1 MGLNLLP
8 GTEVLV
14 RNLPWEV
21 VESQAEGN
29 QTRVRLRGTGGMAG
43 FEFDILSPFEK
54 IEPISRDFDPVHAD
68 KLPNWLVYHQA
79 FLLEQSLGP
88 DAFLAVQPGRLRIEP
103 YQLVPLARALRLSRP
118 RLLIADDVGLGK
130 TIEAG
135 LIVAELIARRR
146 LYRLMIV
153 TPAGP
158 LLSQWQNEMSDRF
171 GLQLTVVDRS
181 KLDEVRRGAELGA
194 NPFDH
199 ISHALIS
206 MDFLK
211 QDRVLDELERTLPYD
226 LIIIDEAH
234 HYNETGLNES
244 DRSDAS
250 QRRKLAEVLARKTDA
265 LLLLTATPHDGY
277 ERSFASLLELLD
289 PSLLDGK
296 GKPREDVYRN
306 YVIRRLKKHIQV
318 RHPQTGEYVHF
329 PERKIEPI
337 EVGMDA
343 EIHKDYVEMH
353 RALLGFIAPAL
364 KSALRVKQYD
374 DALAYLALLKRST
387 SSVVALRNTLQAVYS
402 RLSELSTSR
411 QEELESRNQ
420 RRKSLKA
427 FQRKL
432 ARFGTLTLDEE
443 QEKEMLEREEL
454 AQQLVLF
461 DRETRKIEK
470 SATKTT
476 SITNALQ
483 NILEKANRAVS
494 HDLKVDQLVDEI
506 KKIRKVEPRSNILI
520 YTEYLDSLRVIEE
533 RIQQEKLG
541 PVLTIHGGQ
550 QDDNLPVKANR
561 KTITERFRAKD
572 NLILVSTDAAAEGLN
587 LHDRCHHLIHFELP
601 WNPNRLEQRNGRI
614 DRYGQWEIPTIRYFY
629 LCGIFEERI
638 LARLMAKYER
648 QRARLKFMPNTL
660 GVDVND
666 FPETGLFEAL
676 AGGEE
681 FIGLPCKRF
690 QFTDTSADESG
701 DPDVKVLLEEID
713 HTLNRFENIAK
724 TYKWLGDEGAA
735 ADQIYQQQ
743 AQRAFDAGQK
753 FGQVDLLTFVKNAL
767 LSEGGRVHEHADL
780 SDFYLPQHWTHG
792 IDGLPG
798 WNEDLHRLRLTTKM
812 DRLLDD
818 NEESIGYLG
827 RTHPFVKSAIE
838 KVRHQSLG
846 QTNGLDRRVSAAK
859 SKDGKKAL
867 LFTFLGRLDSK
878 AGREFERLI
887 SVKVDEGLSVVAYQD
902 ASWIPDVSNA
912 VATRGLWEKE
922 FQSWADKA
930 QKIAF
935 TEAQK
940 IFAEQAEVA
949 GSRLKEQ
956 LGQERRDLEEWFYKR
971 VSALLGREEQALPL
985 FHGVSEGRSSIERLR
1000 EFIALSKGHERTD
1013 AETLLELFESRSES
1027 FRSKIELLLP
1037 TVSQLGMLMVAN

>member
-1 MGLNLLP
+1 MGLNFLP
-8 GTEVLV
+8 GTEVIT
-14 RNLPWEV
+14 RGLPWEV
-21 VESQAEGN
+21 IESQLEGE

-43 FEFDILSPFEK
+43 FEIDVLYPFEK
-54 IEPISRDFDPVHAD
+54 IEPISREFSPAHAD
-68 KLPNWLVYHQA
+68 KLSNWLVYHQA
-79 FLLEQSLGP
+79 FLLEQMLGT

-135 LIVAELIARRR
+135 LIVAELMARRR
-146 LYRLMIV
+146 LNRLMVV

-158 LLSQWQNEMSDRF
+158 LLEQWKSEMSERF
-171 GLQLTVVDRS
+171 GLRLDVVDRT
-181 KLDEVRRGAELGA
+181 KLDEIRRGAELGS
-194 NPFDH
+194 NPFDQL
-199 ISHALIS
+199 SHTLVS

-226 LIIIDEAH
+226 LVIMDEAH
-234 HYNETGLNES
+234 HYNETGLGDA

-277 ERSFASLLELLD
+277 DRSFASLLDLLD

-306 YVIRRLKKHIQV
+306 HVIRRLKKHIQV
-318 RHPQTGEYVHF
+318 RHPQSGEYVHF

-337 EVGMDA
+337 EVVMDA

-387 SSVVALRNTLQAVYS
+387 SSVVALRNTLQAVSS
-402 RLSELSTSR
+402 RLSELATSH
-411 QEELESRNQ
+411 QEELDARSQ

-427 FQRKL
+427 FQKKL

-443 QEKEMLEREEL
+443 QEKELLEREEL

-461 DRETRKIEK
+461 DRETRKVEK
-470 SATKTT
+470 SASKVT
-476 SITNALQ
+476 SSVDVLK
-483 NILEKANRAVS
+483 NILAKAERAIS
-494 HDLKVDQLVDEI
+494 HDLKVEQLMVEI
-506 KKIRKVEPRSNILI
+506 RQIRNAEPRANILI
-520 YTEYLDSLRVIEE
+520 YTEYVDSLRVIEE
-533 RIQQEKLG
+533 RIRQEKLG
-541 PVLTIHGGQ
+541 AVLTIHGGA
-550 QDDNLPVKANR
+550 QDENQPIKVSR
-561 KTITERFRAKD
+561 KTVTEQFRSKD

-614 DRYGQWEIPTIRYFY
+614 DRYGQWKTPVVRYFY
-629 LCGIFEERI
+629 LCGTFEERI
-638 LARLMAKYER
+638 LARLMAKFER
-648 QRARLKFMPNTL
+648 QRERLKFMPNTL

-666 FPETGLFEAL
+666 LPETGLFAAL
-676 AGGEE
+676 AVGEE
-681 FIGLPCKRF
+681 SIGLPCKRF
-690 QFTDTSADESG
+690 RFTDTSADESS

-713 HTLNRFENIAK
+713 HTLNRFENITK

-743 AQRAFDAGQK
+743 AQRAFDAGK
-753 FGQVDLLTFVKNAL
+753 RLGQVDLFTFAKNAL
-767 LSEGGRVHEHADL
+767 LSEGGRIQEHEHWV
-780 SDFYLPQHWTHG
+780 DFYLPPQWTHG
-792 IDGLPG
+792 MEGLSG
-798 WNEDLHRLRLTTKM
+798 WDEESRRLRLTTDI
-812 DRLLDD
+812 DRLLDN

-827 RTHPFVKSAIE
+827 RAHPFVRRAIE

-846 QTNGLDRRVSAAK
+846 QSSGLDRRVSAVK
-859 SKDGKKAL
+859 SRDGKKAL

-878 AGREFERLI
+878 TGREFERLI
-887 SVKVDEGLSVVAYQD
+887 SVKVGDNLNVEAFQD
-902 ASWIPDVSNA
+902 ASWVPNISEGI
-912 VATRGLWEKE
+912 ATRGLWEKE

-930 QKIAF
+930 QEIAF
-935 TEAQK
+935 AEAQK
-940 IFAEQAEVA
+940 LFTDQADIAVT
-949 GSRLKEQ
+949 RLKEQ
-956 LGQERRDLEEWFYKR
+956 LEHERRDLEEWFDRR
-971 VSALLGREEQALPL
+971 VHDLLGREEQAMPL
-985 FHGVSEGRSSIERLR
+985 FQIVSSSKSPIERLR
-1000 EFIALSKGHERTD
+1000 EFIALSKGRERSE
-1013 AETLLELFESRSES
+1013 AETLLTLFEYRMENLQN
-1027 FRSKIELLLP
+1027 RIGLLNP
-1037 TVSQLGMLMVAN
+1037 TVSRLGLLMEA

>member
-1 MGLNLLP
+1 MGLNFLP
-8 GTEVLV
+8 GTEVIT
-14 RNLPWEV
+14 RGLPWEV
-21 VESQAEGN
+21 IESQLEGE

-43 FEFDILSPFEK
+43 FEIDVLYPFEK
-54 IEPISRDFDPVHAD
+54 IELISREFDPTKAD
-68 KLPNWLVYHQA
+68 KLSNWLVYHQA
-79 FLLEQSLGP
+79 FLLEQMLGT

-135 LIVAELIARRR
+135 LIVAELMARRR
-146 LYRLMIV
+146 LNRLMVV

-158 LLSQWQNEMSDRF
+158 LLEQWKSEMSERF
-171 GLQLTVVDRS
+171 GLRLDVVDRA
-181 KLDEVRRGAELGA
+181 KLDEIRRGAELGS
-194 NPFDH
+194 NPFDQL
-199 ISHALIS
+199 SHSLVS

-226 LIIIDEAH
+226 LIIMDEAH
-234 HYNETGLNES
+234 HYNETGLGDS

-277 ERSFASLLELLD
+277 DRSFASLLELLD

-296 GKPREDVYRN
+296 GRPREDVYRSH
-306 YVIRRLKKHIQV
+306 VIRRLKKHIQV
-318 RHPQTGEYVHF
+318 RHPKSGEYVNF
-329 PERKIEPI
+329 PERKIEPV
-337 EVGMDA
+337 EVVIDA
-343 EIHKDYVEMH
+343 EIHKDYADMH

-387 SSVVALRNTLQAVYS
+387 SSVVALRNTLQAVSS
-402 RLSELSTSR
+402 RLSELATSH
-411 QEELESRNQ
+411 QEELEARSQ

-427 FQRKL
+427 FQKKM

-443 QEKEMLEREEL
+443 QEKELLEREEL

-461 DRETRKIEK
+461 DRDTRKME
-470 SATKTT
+470 KTT
-476 SITNALQ
+476 AKVASSVDVLKD
-483 NILEKANRAVS
+483 ILAKAERAVA
-494 HDLKVDQLVDEI
+494 HDLKVDQLMEEI
-506 KKIRKVEPRSNILI
+506 RQIRKVEPRANVLI
-520 YTEYLDSLRVIEE
+520 YTEYVDSLRVIEE
-533 RIQQEKLG
+533 RIKQEKLG
-541 PVLTIHGGQ
+541 AVLTIHGGA
-550 QDDNLPVKANR
+550 QDENQPAKVSR
-561 KTITERFRAKD
+561 KTVTEQFRSKD

-614 DRYGQWEIPTIRYFY
+614 DRYGQWETPVVRYFY
-629 LCGIFEERI
+629 LCGTFEERI

-648 QRARLKFMPNTL
+648 QRERLKFMPNTL

-666 FPETGLFEAL
+666 LPESGLFAAL

-681 FIGLPCKRF
+681 SIGLPCKRF
-690 QFTDTSADESG
+690 RFTDTSADETG
-701 DPDVKVLLEEID
+701 DPEVKVLLEEID

-724 TYKWLGDEGAA
+724 TYKWLGDEGAV

-753 FGQVDLLTFVKNAL
+753 SAQVDLLTFAKNAL
-767 LSEGGRVHEHADL
+767 LSEGGRIQEHEL
-780 SDFYLPQHWTHG
+780 WSDFYLPPHWAYG
-792 IDGLPG
+792 IEGLSGWDGE
-798 WNEDLHRLRLTTKM
+798 NRRLRLTTDI

-818 NEESIGYLG
+818 NENPIGYLG
-827 RTHPFVKSAIE
+827 RAHPLVKRAIE

-846 QTNGLDRRVSAAK
+846 QSSGLDRRVSAVK

-887 SVKVDEGLSVVAYQD
+887 SVKVDEGLFTEVYQD
-902 ASWIPDVSNA
+902 TSWMPDITDGI
-912 VATRGLWEKE
+912 ATRGLWEKE

-930 QKIAF
+930 QEIAF
-935 TEAQK
+935 AEAQK
-940 IFAEQAEVA
+940 VFAEQVEVA
-949 GSRLKEQ
+949 EARLKEQ
-956 LGQERRDLEEWFYKR
+956 LERERRDLEEWFDRR
-971 VSALLGREEQALPL
+971 VLDLLGREEQVMPL
-985 FHGVSEGRSSIERLR
+985 FHGISESKPTVERLR
-1000 EFIALSKGHERTD
+1000 EFIALSKGHERNE
-1013 AETLLELFESRSES
+1013 AETLLILYQSRLEKLLP
-1027 FRSKIELLLP
+1027 RLELLSP
-1037 TVSQLGMLMVAN
+1037 QNSSLGILMLVE

>member
-1 MGLNLLP
+1 MNLSFLP
-8 GTEVLV
+8 GTEVMV
-14 RNLPWEV
+14 RNLRWEV
-21 VESQAEGN
+21 VESQPEGKE
-29 QTRVRLRGTGGMAG
+29 TRVRLRGTGGMAG
-43 FEFDILSPFEK
+43 FEIDVLSPFEK
-54 IEPISRDFDPVHAD
+54 IELISRDFDPVLAD
-68 KLPNWLVYHQA
+68 KLSNWLVYHQA
-79 FLLEQSLGP
+79 FLLEQTLGP
-88 DAFLAVQPGRLRIEP
+88 DVFLAVQPGRLRIEP

-135 LIVAELIARRR
+135 LIVAELMARRR
-146 LYRLMIV
+146 LYRLMVV

-158 LLSQWQNEMSDRF
+158 LLSQWQSEMSERF
-171 GLQLTVVDRS
+171 GLRLDIVDRA
-181 KLDEVRRGAELGA
+181 KLDEIRRGAELGS
-194 NPFDH
+194 NPFDQL
-199 ISHALIS
+199 SHTLVS

-234 HYNETGLNES
+234 HYNETGINES

-277 ERSFASLLELLD
+277 DRSFASLLELLD

-306 YVIRRLKKHIQV
+306 HVIRRLKKHIQV
-318 RHPQTGEYVHF
+318 RHPQSGEYVHF

-337 EVGMDA
+337 EVEMDA
-343 EIHKDYVEMH
+343 EIHKEYVEMH

-364 KSALRVKQYD
+364 KNALRVKQYD

-387 SSVVALRNTLQAVYS
+387 SSVVAVRNTLQTVYS
-402 RLSELSTSR
+402 RLSELATSH
-411 QEELESRNQ
+411 QEELENRNQ

-427 FQRKL
+427 FQRKM

-454 AQQLVLF
+454 AQQLALF
-461 DRETRKIEK
+461 DRETRKFEK

-476 SITNALQ
+476 SAVDALKD
-483 NILEKANRAVS
+483 ILAKAEQAVS
-494 HDLKVDQLVDEI
+494 HDLKVDQLVEEI
-506 KKIRKVEPRSNILI
+506 KKIRKVEPRANILI
-520 YTEYLDSLRVIEE
+520 YTEYVDSLHVIEE
-533 RIQQEKLG
+533 RIKQEKLG
-541 PVLTIHGGQ
+541 PVLTIHGGK
-550 QDDNLPVKANR
+550 QDDDAPVKVSR
-561 KTITERFRAKD
+561 KTVTEQFRSKD

-629 LCGIFEERI
+629 LCGTFEERI

-648 QRARLKFMPNTL
+648 QRERLKFMPNTL

-666 FPETGLFEAL
+666 FPETGLFAAL

-681 FIGLPCKRF
+681 SIGLPCKRF
-690 QFTDTSADESG
+690 RFTDISADESG

-713 HTLNRFENIAK
+713 HTMNRFENVAK

-753 FGQVDLLTFVKNAL
+753 SAQVDLLTFVKNAL
-767 LSEGGRVHEHADL
+767 LSEGGLVKEGSDWL
-780 SDFYLPQHWTHG
+780 DFYLPQQWTHG
-792 IDGLPG
+792 MDGLPG
-798 WNEDLHRLRLTTKM
+798 WDEDARRLRLTTNM
-812 DRLLDD
+812 DCLFDD
-818 NEESIGYLG
+818 AEVPVGYLG
-827 RTHPFVKSAIE
+827 RAHPLVKCAIE

-846 QTNGLDRRVSAAK
+846 QSSGLDRRVSAVK

-887 SVKVDEGLSVVAYQD
+887 SVKVGDNLSAEAYQD
-902 ASWIPDVSNA
+902 TSWVPDMNEGI
-912 VATRGLWEKE
+912 ATRGLWEKE

-930 QKIAF
+930 QEIAF
-935 TEAQK
+935 AEAQK
-940 IFAEQAEVA
+940 LFIEQADA
-949 GSRLKEQ
+949 AATRLKEQ
-956 LGQERRDLEEWFYKR
+956 LVQERRELEEWFDRR
-971 VSALLGREEQALPL
+971 VHDLLGREEQSMPL
-985 FHGVSEGRSSIERLR
+985 FHGISESKSSIERLR
-1000 EFIALSKGHERTD
+1000 EFIALSKGRERSE
-1013 AETLLELFESRSES
+1013 AETLVNLFQVRLL
-1027 FRSKIELLLP
+1027 KINERLDILNP
-1037 TVSQLGMLMVAN
+1037 SVSHLGILMTT